1 MLRRIVLAGVVALS
15 ALSAAGVAY
24 SQDVD
29 DDPGYFVDPSVA
41 RNGQGRQDRLP
52 GLGGD
57 VPDEQGAD
65 WGREGVLPPRIVIGG
80 LYRRGYREVEVK
92 RLRGSSYVIEAETP
106 RGNRV
111 LLVVDGRDNEI
122 TGMRVL
128 DWQRPRRNWDD
139 GGWAGASP
147 WNSPRW

>member
-29 DDPGYFVDPSVA
+29 EDPGYFVDPGVA
-41 RNGQGRQDRLP
+41 QNGQGRQDRLP
-52 GLGGD
+52 DLGGD

-92 RLRGSSYVIEAETP
+92 RLRGSSYIIEAETP

-111 LLVVDGRDNEI
+111 LLV
-122 TGMRVL
+122 
-128 DWQRPRRNWDD
+128 
-139 GGWAGASP
+139 
-147 WNSPRW
+147 